1 MWKDFKPTILFLVKF
16 FAIYGILSFG
26 YGKFI
31 SHYDS
36 LENPKTDPI
45 TSFVSFNCTNT
56 STIFGYEPLI
66 IRDDHL
72 NSKSESEQT
81 YDSIW
86 LSGKYAI
93 SVEEG
98 CNGINIMILFLAFII
113 AFGGKLLNTLL
124 FIPFGI
130 LFIHASNIGR
140 LMLLALINVK
150 YQGQAFHFFHK
161 FGFTAIIYL
170 SILFLWFL
178 WVTKFSGKKKI
189 VKG

>member
-16 FAIYGILSFG
+16 FAIYGILSVV
-26 YGKFI
+26 YGKYI
-31 SHYDS
+31 SYYDS
-36 LENPKTDPI
+36 LEKPKTDPI
-45 TSFVSFNCTNT
+45 TSFVAFSCTNS
-56 STIFGYEPLI
+56 STVFGYRPII
-66 IRDDHL
+66 IRNDHL
-72 NSKSESEQT
+72 NSKSEAEQT

-98 CNGINIMILFLAFII
+98 CNGINIMILFIAFII

-124 FIPFGI
+124 FIPFGL

-150 YQGQAFHFFHK
+150 FEGQTFHFFHK

-170 SILFLWFL
+170 AILFLWFL
-178 WVTKFSGKKKI
+178 WVSKFSGKKKMT
-189 VKG
+189 KR